1 MSMELI
7 MGTKIY
13 FKTIIRIQMQNAFVS
28 EGIEEVKQDCTWMP
42 DDFTYNSTV

>member
-28 EGIEEVKQDCTWMP
+28 EGIEEVKPDCTWMP